1 MHRKGATRAFP
12 AGHPDVAPSHRSVGQ
27 PVLVPGDM
35 GRESY
40 VCVGTDTALAETFGS
55 TCHGAGRVL
64 SRAKAKKAS
73 VGRKLEDELTRM
85 GVFVM
90 AEGRGTL
97 AEEMPYAYKNV
108 ADVVGVMERAGIAR
122 RVARLKPV
130 GVMKG

>member
-1 MHRKGATRAFP
+1 MSLFYLK
-12 AGHPDVAPSHRSVGQ
+12 
-27 PVLVPGDM
+27 
-35 GRESY
+35 
-40 VCVGTDTALAETFGS
+40 TALMLMCFCPVISIVNIHFQWYCKHDDPFHLFTHDIGD
-55 TCHGAGRVL
+55 CYKL
-64 SRAKAKKAS
+64 P
-73 VGRKLEDELTRM
+73 GRKLEEELTRM